1 MNYLNMLIGGT
12 SIILGA
18 DYFIR
23 RYYKKENSKIL
34 NKILNYVE
42 DYIMYSEKECPT
54 CKKNK
59 LEKEVKD

>member
-1 MNYLNMLIGGT
+1 MNYLNILIGGT
-12 SIILGA
+12 SLMLGA

-42 DYIMYSEKECPT
+42 NYVMYSEKESPT
-54 CKKNK
+54 IKENK
-59 LEKEVKD
+59 LEKEAKN